1 METASAA
8 NKTLRSVEKDALNKL
23 ALLPRGWDAV
33 FNAVLWCV
41 ALLVVMPVALIVMIS
56 FSSEAS
62 IAKVGY
68 SLFPAEFS
76 LKAYD
81 YIFKIGRQLGISYVM
96 TFFYTVGGTMLSL
109 VVSTMF
115 AYVICQRNFK
125 ARKGLTWYMFIT
137 MLFSGGLVPSYILQ
151 VNYLGMGDTVWV
163 FLLSGTVSAYNI
175 IILRTFMR
183 TTIPE
188 SIFESARIEGA
199 GHFRIF
205 LQMVLPL
212 SKAGIATIA
221 LFNVVA
227 RWNDWFTGMLYVTN
241 DPNLVPLQTML
252 INLQNQMDFLRSN
265 AQAAATPDGMEMLR
279 NLPSQSL
286 RMSCTIAVILPIL
299 LAYPF
304 FQRYFISG
312 LTMGSIKE

>member
-1 METASAA
+1 MATEYTA
-8 NKTLRSVEKDALNKL
+8 NKALRSEGKFALNKL
-23 ALLPRGWDAV
+23 ALLSRGWDVV
-33 FNAVLWCV
+33 FNAVLWSV
-41 ALLVVMPVALIVMIS
+41 ALLVVIPVALIVMIS

-62 IAKVGY
+62 IANVGY
-68 SLFPAEFS
+68 SLFPSEFS

-96 TFFYTVGGTMLSL
+96 TFFYTAGGTALSL

-115 AYVICQRNFK
+115 AYVICQKNFK

-137 MLFSGGLVPSYILQ
+137 MMFSGGLVPSYILQ

-163 FLLSGTVSAYNI
+163 FLLSGTVNAYNI
-175 IILRTFMR
+175 IILRTFIR

-188 SIFESARIEGA
+188 SIFESSRLEGA
-199 GHFRIF
+199 GHFRVF

-252 INLQNQMDFLRSN
+252 IRLQNQLDFLKSN

-279 NLPSQSL
+279 NLPNQSL

-312 LTMGSIKE
+312 LTLGSIKE